1 MDPKHKTLKRHDG
14 HDDHDKLETGV
25 FTGGIGANVNSM
37 ATGDLSNKGEAE
49 MAPVAD
55 TGANAGAGAPTP
67 GLLPTHVD
75 RFKNLLDESAKQ
87 AFARQ
92 WHRLER
98 GLRLNRLR
106 LYVEEMTPR
115 CSFNEDEKL
124 RFFNFLQNALDR
136 KLLNTN
142 KIVNYIP
149 EEQKI
154 ISIRGLEVKRN
165 VDGTIR
171 WGFTLKKPEVNNQ
184 TRRKKTPV

>member
-1 MDPKHKTLKRHDG
+1 
-14 HDDHDKLETGV
+14 LETGAY
-25 FTGGIGANVNSM
+25 TGGISTNINR
-37 ATGDLSNKGEAE
+37 GEAE
-49 MAPVAD
+49 SAPVLDASAGTG
-55 TGANAGAGAPTP
+55 TGASAGAGAGAGTP

-115 CSFNEDEKL
+115 CSFNEDEKN

-184 TRRKKTPV
+184 TRRKKTPA

>member
-1 MDPKHKTLKRHDG
+1 MDPKHKTLKRHDDG
-14 HDDHDKLETGV
+14 PDGSENDNSVTQETGE
-25 FTGGIGANVNSM
+25 
-37 ATGDLSNKGEAE
+37 LP
-49 MAPVAD
+49 PVLM
-55 TGANAGAGAPTP
+55 ANAGAGGAGGASVP
-67 GLLPTHVD
+67 GQLPTHVD

-115 CSFNEDEKL
+115 CSFNEDEKT

-142 KIVNYIP
+142 KIVNYVP

-171 WGFTLKKPEVNNQ
+171 WEFTIKKSKINNQ
-184 TRRKKTPV
+184 TRRKKTPIPTPTT

>member
-1 MDPKHKTLKRHDG
+1 MDPKHKTLKQHTSKENDI
-14 HDDHDKLETGV
+14 TTAV
-25 FTGGIGANVNSM
+25 
-37 ATGDLSNKGEAE
+37 TGDIEGSNSIVGMHNGISNNEGKIANTVNAPN
-49 MAPVAD
+49 APVS
-55 TGANAGAGAPTP
+55 TQ
-67 GLLPTHVD
+67 VD

-87 AFARQ
+87 AFARP

-106 LYVEEMTPR
+106 LYVEEMSPR
-115 CSFNEDEKL
+115 CSFNEDEKN

-154 ISIRGLEVKRN
+154 ISIRSLEVKRN
-165 VDGTIR
+165 GDGTAR
-171 WGFTLKKPEVNNQ
+171 WGFVIKKSDSNQ
-184 TRRKKTPV
+184 TRKKK